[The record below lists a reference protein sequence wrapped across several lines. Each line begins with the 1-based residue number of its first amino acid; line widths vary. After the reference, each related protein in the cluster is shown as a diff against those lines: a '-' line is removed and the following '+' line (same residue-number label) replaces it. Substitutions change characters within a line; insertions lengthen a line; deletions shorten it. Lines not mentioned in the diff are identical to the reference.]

1 MTTQDIQRH
10 AAGLSSLTADHPAWV
25 AVLATIARMREDAVQ
40 QVRLP
45 TTSPELRA
53 HFAGALD
60 ALEDLRSDLDDL
72 RSGAWAN
79 WPGID
84 AHTEDGEDGK
94 AD

>member
-1 MTTQDIQRH
+1 MTISEIKKH
-10 AAGLSSLTADHPAWV
+10 AAGLSSLTADHPAWM
-25 AVLATIARMREDAVQ
+25 AVLATIARMREDAIQ

-45 TTSPELRA
+45 TTTPELRA

-84 AHTEDGEDGK
+84 AHTEDAEEDK
-94 AD
+94 AE